1 MTTKLFKTLP
11 APKLKGLPTFLS
23 LSLALILALPTQA
36 TVIEVRTVA
45 GDFQINLFDE
55 TTPQNVENLLSYIN
69 AGAYSNNVVHRSV
82 PGFIVQMGGFQY
94 GNAFPP
100 DAIPTGDG
108 VTNEPV
114 LSNLRG
120 TVAMAKLAGNP
131 DSATSQFFIN
141 LADNSANLDAQNG
154 GFTVLGQVI
163 GDGME
168 VVDAIAAMSRFNFSS
183 PFGEIPL
190 RDYASTNTEQPTDD
204 NLVIITDV
212 VVIDSTVVTN
222 PDLNP
227 AQNTLA
233 NPSRPSN
240 SVPDTSLN
248 TGGSSGGVL
257 GFSALLGL
265 GLLLWRR
272 RVV

>member
-1 MTTKLFKTLP
+1 MTIQLLKKLP
-11 APKLKGLPTFLS
+11 ALKLPALSELLFLCVS
-23 LSLALILALPTQA
+23 LVLALPTHA
-36 TVIEVRTVA
+36 TVVEVRTVA

-100 DAIPTGDG
+100 DAIPTGAG

-141 LADNSANLDAQNG
+141 LSDNSANLDAQNG

-168 VVDAIAAMSRFNFSS
+168 VVDAIAAMSRFNFGGA
-183 PFGEIPL
+183 FAEIPL

-212 VVIDSTVVTN
+212 VVIDAAVVTN

-233 NPSRPSN
+233 NPSTPSN

-248 TGGSSGGVL
+248 TGGSSGGAL
-257 GFSALLGL
+257 GFSALFGL